1 MAPPLPER
9 TIFRGGHGGLSPELK
24 NCPDASPPRE
34 NGEELTLQPG
44 TGGRRPEC
52 MQNIRCDCSRAFDL
66 MFLYAIVWTAG
77 TVSRRES
84 FRGSGLSSPQEK
96 NIGRFHAAALRSSIC
111 QF

>member
-1 MAPPLPER
+1 MAPPLRNGPFLME
-9 TIFRGGHGGLSPELK
+9 GMG
-24 NCPDASPPRE
+24 ASLRSCEIARMPPPRE

-52 MQNIRCDCSRAFDL
+52 MQNIRCDCPRAFDL